1 MITMM
6 LGALQQGSVRWLL
19 ACLAALLLAGSVNAQ
34 AAQTC
39 PATQDDVNRV
49 ASSMYCPVC
58 ENIPLDACGTST
70 CIQWQNEIRLMLEQ
84 CATQDQIVADFVTRF
99 GDRVVG
105 IPQDPTLRAL
115 SLVTPWVLGVLAL
128 IVGVM
133 TFVRWSRLRSAD
145 TFEPLPFK
153 WTPGDAVGDLAVFDE
168 TRYRQQLEEDLK
180 RRR

>member
-1 MITMM
+1 MART
-6 LGALQQGSVRWLL
+6 LDALLHRFPRLL
-19 ACLAALLLAGSVNAQ
+19 AACIGLFMLAGSVNAQ
-34 AAQTC
+34 TGQTC

-58 ENIPLDACGTST
+58 ENIPLDACGTPT

-84 CATQDQIVADFVTRF
+84 CASQEQIVADFVTRF

-105 IPQDPTLRAL
+105 IPQDPLLRAL
-115 SLVTPWVLGVLAL
+115 SLVTPWLLAGLAL

-153 WTPGDAVGDLAVFDE
+153 LMTADAGGDLAVVDE
-168 TRYRQQLEEDLK
+168 SYYRAQLEEDLK